1 MQPCDTHPVH
11 QVCDSSFRWGFL
23 KGRRTSV
30 PGRIHQNNPN
40 AAPDDVEKANH
51 GGRITQIIWN
61 ICLLALGS
69 FGHLRFAYLLS
80 MFLFGSRICFL
91 LEAAQLSSC
100 KRPDSDRWKVAG
112 CGYRPRKRG
121 ELQRGKCSLSKNRCY
136 VLYRVIL

>member
-40 AAPDDVEKANH
+40 ATPDDVEKANH

-80 MFLFGSRICFL
+80 IFLFGSRICFL
-91 LEAAQLSSC
+91 LSLCLIGLLIDGVVAAF
-100 KRPDSDRWKVAG
+100 
-112 CGYRPRKRG
+112 
-121 ELQRGKCSLSKNRCY
+121 SLPMTPW
-136 VLYRVIL
+136 